1 MKTQQR
7 QQRTWLLCRF
17 QITLHVKQGYYS
29 GWVLLISC
37 QGQDWSILMKW
48 LLELLHQ
55 LSTSGLMTSHCYFS
69 FMFWSHSLFV
79 TPFAAVEVTHLF
91 YERQHI
97 SRLLSRLHYVFY
109 LITVNVT
116 LQL

>member
-1 MKTQQR
+1 
-7 QQRTWLLCRF
+7 
-17 QITLHVKQGYYS
+17 
-29 GWVLLISC
+29 
-37 QGQDWSILMKW
+37 
-48 LLELLHQ
+48 
-55 LSTSGLMTSHCYFS
+55 
-69 FMFWSHSLFV
+69 MFWSHSLFV